1 MPGHALLA
9 LAFTNAAVQHCGQHC
24 MASSDISDKQ
34 QSPAV
39 SPKLK
44 ACVETSIA
52 RLQGWARANGQ
63 NWDTLTD
70 PDALLLQALLT
81 KTKGE
86 IKRGIAPIFPRGEFK
101 GLLGEGLTGRRWEKF
116 LRWYGREIEAELV
129 KVCTER
135 AEPMIYP
142 GRSSLRNG
150 GHPDKSQ
157 AIYFVSFDRPIQLA
171 GRPKSESEPPVAAEQ
186 AASSPASVPPSVDV
200 PRPNAGSTESPS
212 ERLPVPRSLP
222 SPSGVFLSV
231 PSTDGGGSSVGWLA
245 AMALAFVVATA
256 SAPAGNPL
264 ADEVLQLLRA
274 ARDVLSGTV
283 IVRF

>member
-1 MPGHALLA
+1 
-9 LAFTNAAVQHCGQHC
+9 
-24 MASSDISDKQ
+24 MASADTSDKQ

-52 RLQGWARANGQ
+52 RLQAWARANGQ
-63 NWDTLTD
+63 NWDALTS

-81 KTKGE
+81 KTKGDL
-86 IKRGIAPIFPRGEFK
+86 KRGIAPVFPRGEFN
-101 GLLGEGLTGRRWEKF
+101 GLSGEGLTGRRWEKF
-116 LRWYGREIEAELV
+116 LRWFGREIESELA

-142 GRSSLRNG
+142 GRSSARSG

-171 GRPKSESEPPVAAEQ
+171 GRRELENEPPVAAEQ
-186 AASSPASVPPSVDV
+186 AADPPVSAAQSADGTKHS
-200 PRPNAGSTESPS
+200 AGKPESPS
-212 ERLPVPRSLP
+212 ERAPVPKSLP
-222 SPSGVFLSV
+222 SPAGVFLSM
-231 PSTDGGGSSVGWLA
+231 PSTNSGDSAVGWLV
-245 AMALAFVVATA
+245 AMALAIVIATASA
-256 SAPAGNPL
+256 SAPAGNLL
-264 ADEVLQLLRA
+264 ADEFLRLLSA
-274 ARDVLSGTV
+274 ARDVLSGAI

>member
-1 MPGHALLA
+1 
-9 LAFTNAAVQHCGQHC
+9 

-63 NWDTLTD
+63 NWEALTD

-81 KTKGE
+81 KTKGD
-86 IKRGIAPIFPRGEFK
+86 IRRGIAPIFPRGEFK
-101 GLLGEGLTGRRWEKF
+101 GLSGEGLTGRRWEKF
-116 LRWYGREIEAELV
+116 LRWYGREIEAELA

-142 GRSSLRNG
+142 GRSSVRNG

-157 AIYFVSFDRPIQLA
+157 AIYFVSFDRPTQLA
-171 GRPKSESEPPVAAEQ
+171 GRRESENEPPGAAER
-186 AASSPASVPPSVDV
+186 AARSPASVPPGADG
-200 PRPNAGSTESPS
+200 PRPIAGNTESPS

-222 SPSGVFLSV
+222 SPAGVFVSL
-231 PSTDGGGSSVGWLA
+231 PSTDGGGAAVGWFA
-245 AMALAFVVATA
+245 AMALAFVVVTA

-264 ADEVLQLLRA
+264 TNEFLRLLSA
-274 ARDVLSGTV
+274 ARDVLSGAI

>member
-1 MPGHALLA
+1 
-9 LAFTNAAVQHCGQHC
+9 
-24 MASSDISDKQ
+24 MASADISDKQ

-44 ACVETSIA
+44 ACVESSIA
-52 RLQGWARANGQ
+52 RLQRWARANGQ
-63 NWDTLTD
+63 NWDALTD

-81 KTKGE
+81 KTKGDV
-86 IKRGIAPIFPRGEFK
+86 KRGTAPVFPRGEFN
-101 GLLGEGLTGRRWEKF
+101 GLSGEGLTGRRWEKF
-116 LRWYGREIEAELV
+116 LRWYGREIESELA

-142 GRSSLRNG
+142 GRSSARNG

-171 GRPKSESEPPVAAEQ
+171 GRRESENEPPGAAEQ
-186 AASSPASVPPSVDV
+186 EANPPASTPPSADGAG
-200 PRPNAGSTESPS
+200 PNARKPESPS
-212 ERLPVPRSLP
+212 ERFPVPQSLP

-231 PSTDGGGSSVGWLA
+231 PSTDGGGSAVGWLA
-245 AMALAFVVATA
+245 AMALAFVIATA

-264 ADEVLQLLRA
+264 ADEVLQLLRG
-274 ARDVLSGTV
+274 ARDVLSGAI

>member
-1 MPGHALLA
+1 
-9 LAFTNAAVQHCGQHC
+9 
-24 MASSDISDKQ
+24 MASADTSDKQ

-63 NWDTLTD
+63 NWDALTD

-81 KTKGE
+81 KTKGD
-86 IKRGIAPIFPRGEFK
+86 IKRGIAPIFHRGEFK

-116 LRWYGREIEAELV
+116 LRWYGREIEAELA
-129 KVCTER
+129 KVCAGR

-142 GRSSLRNG
+142 GRSSVRNG

-157 AIYFVSFDRPIQLA
+157 AIYFVSFDRPIQLT
-171 GRPKSESEPPVAAEQ
+171 GQRESENEPPGAAKR
-186 AASSPASVPPSVDV
+186 AASSSASVPPSADG
-200 PRPNAGSTESPS
+200 PRPNEGKTESPS

-222 SPSGVFLSV
+222 SPAGVFVSL
-231 PSTDGGGSSVGWLA
+231 PSTDGGSSAVGWLA
-245 AMALAFVVATA
+245 AMALAFVIATA

-264 ADEVLQLLRA
+264 SDQFLRLLSA
-274 ARDVLSGTV
+274 ARDLLSGAI